1 MDGIGSPDLVSVLWS
16 FSSPAMPARPPSH
29 IKLFLWRRLTVLVVR
44 IKRHLVEEPD
54 RDLRLGG
61 LARFETL
68 SWASLVAR
76 SEASDDGVRK
86 TRCSSSFV

>member
-44 IKRHLVEEPD
+44 IKRHLVGLLDE
-54 RDLRLGG
+54 RRL
-61 LARFETL
+61 A
-68 SWASLVAR
+68 VAR
-76 SEASDDGVRK
+76 PGPQARRPGEV
-86 TRCSSSFV
+86 